1 MINIHSIKKNN
12 SIYKYICLP
21 LLQYNYNKE
30 LKKII
35 IIFFFYQNI
44 FSFQRSVCFD
54 CDNIFLKKIITCF
67 ALN

>member
-21 LLQYNYNKE
+21 LLHNNYNKE

-35 IIFFFYQNI
+35 IIFLFTGISFPYNEMFVLTVITFF
-44 FSFQRSVCFD
+44 
-54 CDNIFLKKIITCF
+54 
-67 ALN
+67 